1 MTKYSNDFKMKVI
14 SEYLMGMGSISLCR
28 KYQIRS
34 HQTLLNWVHR
44 YQTNGSAGIKNLDE
58 RPEYTCNFKLNVL
71 KWMKENHSSLE
82 RAALHF
88 KISSPSTIYQWDR
101 RFESMGVDG
110 LKTKR
115 GRPPMGKHEHTKR
128 IAKKND
134 KSKNVDQP
142 EQERIKDLE
151 LENELLRIENEY
163 LKKLDALVRQREQ
176 RERNKRK

>member
-1 MTKYSNDFKMKVI
+1 MTKYSTDFKTKVV
-14 SEYLMGMGSISLCR
+14 SEYLKGMGSPSLCR
-28 KYQIRS
+28 KYHIPS
-34 HQTLLNWVHR
+34 KKNILNWVHR
-44 YQTNGSAGIKNLDE
+44 YQTNGIAGIKNLNQ
-58 RPEYTCNFKLNVL
+58 RPAYSCSFKLKVL

-82 RAALHF
+82 RTALHF
-88 KISSPSTIYQWDR
+88 NISSPSTIYQWNR
-101 RFESMGVDG
+101 RFETMGVDG

-115 GRPPMGKHEHTKR
+115 GRPPMGKHENKKHTA
-128 IAKKND
+128 IKND
-134 KSKNVDQP
+134 KSKNAYQP